1 MAQTDIDHAPL
12 RASLLDNVLERL
24 RTKLRGDG
32 DHAVAT
38 RVAGAA
44 YVIRLASAGAVY
56 FSQVVLARW
65 LGTSQF
71 GIYVYVWTWVLLAGD
86 IIHLGLPI
94 AAQRLIPAYKAANDD
109 DRLRAFLFGSWR
121 VVFVLA
127 LAGAGLAALL
137 VTVLRPYLPTGEVV
151 PLYLACL
158 TLPFISIC
166 VQFDGIAR
174 SYNWIGLA
182 LAPHYFWRPFLIVA
196 LVGLAMIAGFTADAV
211 TVMMVIVFAAASTAL
226 VHLVLLMRRLSGV
239 VTGGPR
245 RYEIRTWLAT
255 STPMILVWGF
265 YTLLTYTDVIMLQQF
280 RSPDDVAHYYG
291 AARTLMMVSFVA
303 FSVGAAAAH
312 RFSSYHL
319 AGDHAGLAD
328 FVAKTVRW
336 TFWPS
341 LAATVLVLALGWPML
356 RLFGASFV
364 EAYPAMFVLA
374 LGPLARASVGPAE
387 RLLTMAG
394 AQRAC
399 ALVYAAAFAVN
410 LIGCAVLV
418 PSLGILGAATA
429 TSAAMVFESVA
440 LFLVVGRRLGIRAF
454 VFSRGLSGNAHR

>member
-1 MAQTDIDHAPL
+1 MAQTDIDRAPSRAPL
-12 RASLLDNVLERL
+12 LRGALDRL
-24 RTKLRGDG
+24 RARLRSDG

-44 YVIRLASAGAVY
+44 YVIRVASAGAVY

-65 LGTSQF
+65 MGTSEF
-71 GIYVYVWTWVLLAGD
+71 GIYVYVWTWVLLAAD

-121 VVFVLA
+121 VVF
-127 LAGAGLAALL
+127 GLAATGAVLAAL
-137 VTVLRPYLPTGEVV
+137 VVTALRPHLPVAEIA

-158 TLPFISIC
+158 ALPFVSIC
-166 VQFDGIAR
+166 IQLDGIAR

-182 LAPHYFWRPFLIVA
+182 LAPHYFWRPFVIVA
-196 LVGLAMIAGFTADAV
+196 LVGLAMVAGYTADAV
-211 TVMMVIVFAAASTAL
+211 TVMAVIVTAAAATAL
-226 VHLVLLMRRLSGV
+226 VHLVLLLRRLAGV
-239 VTGGPR
+239 VPRGPR
-245 RYEIRTWLAT
+245 RYEVRAWLAT

-280 RSPDDVAHYYG
+280 RPPEDVAHYYG

-319 AGDHAGLAD
+319 AGDHDGLAD

-341 LAATVLVLALGWPML
+341 LAATVLILAAGWPLL
-356 RLFGASFV
+356 RMFGPSFV
-364 EAYPAMFVLA
+364 DAYPAMFVLA
-374 LGPLARASVGPAE
+374 LGPLARAAVGPAE

-394 AQRAC
+394 SQRAC

-410 LIGCAVLV
+410 LVGCALLI
-418 PSLGILGAATA
+418 PSTGVLGAAAATA
-429 TSAAMVFESVA
+429 AAMLFESVA
-440 LFLVVGRRLGIRAF
+440 LFYVVRRRLGIHAF
-454 VFSRGLSGNAHR
+454 VFAREEVRR